1 MSLAH
6 TFYGF
11 HTENTL
17 GICILNLSR
26 PQAGFQSVPM
36 RVDFLMFVTQS
47 VTDGTSGEKAG
58 DLEVLGYFQQLKL
71 L

>member
-1 MSLAH
+1 
-6 TFYGF
+6 
-11 HTENTL
+11 
-17 GICILNLSR
+17 
-26 PQAGFQSVPM
+26 M

-47 VTDGTSGEKAG
+47 VSQSVSDGTSGEKAG